1 MMSAGSKTGKSIIET
16 PDKKDPGLRLARRLQ
31 IVAVVLILFLALL
44 DPPVTIAG
52 KILTICAM
60 LSVAFSVF
68 LTHQKIKQP

>member
-1 MMSAGSKTGKSIIET
+1 
-16 PDKKDPGLRLARRLQ
+16 LRLAWRLQ

-60 LSVAFSVF
+60 LSIAFSVF